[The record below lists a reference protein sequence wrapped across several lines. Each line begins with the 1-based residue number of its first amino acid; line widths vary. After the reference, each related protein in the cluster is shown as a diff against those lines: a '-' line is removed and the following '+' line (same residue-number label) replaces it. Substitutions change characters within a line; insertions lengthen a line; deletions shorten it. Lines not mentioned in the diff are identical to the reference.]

1 MEGKANI
8 KKKKSK
14 NPPSLAGA
22 DSRLSELKQAESRL
36 IIQSRIADIFLTV
49 PEDEMYNEVLK
60 VILEVMQSQYGVFG
74 YIDDD
79 GPLVVPSM
87 TRHIWD
93 KCQVSEKTFIFP
105 RDTWGDSSWPRA
117 IREKKPNY
125 SNELSAKTPEGHIDL
140 RRHISF
146 PILFRGEVIGL
157 FQVANKETDYTEA
170 DIRLLETIAGYVAPI
185 LSGRLQR
192 KRGED
197 ALRESESKF
206 KRLYDSN
213 IIGVIFWDTAGN
225 ITQANGEF
233 LRMVGYTE
241 DDVLTGRVR
250 WKDMT
255 PPEYAYLDEKALKE
269 MAETGISAPFEK
281 EYIRHDGSRVPILL
295 NAALLKGEKDV
306 GVCFIQ
312 DISER
317 KKAEEGLKESE
328 RTFRALFDNTP
339 DGIALANP
347 ENKKFTMGNE
357 TFYQMLGYNS
367 DEIQNLGVMDIHPT
381 EEVNH
386 SVDQFEKLLRKEIA
400 VAENIPVKRKD
411 GSIFFADI
419 RAFLISLAGKTY
431 LAGIF
436 RDITERK
443 RAQEALRESEEKF
456 RTLVGT
462 VPVGIGISD
471 LRGNVYIVNR
481 MLEEMTGYSQEEFK
495 TINVGETYA
504 DANDRRVMLKIL
516 EETGKVRDFEARLK
530 RKDGTAYYALLNI
543 DQIELGGQRVL
554 LRAQHDI
561 TALKKAEEEIMRL
574 NKDLE
579 SRVVQLSALNRE
591 LERSNRDLEQFAY
604 VASHDLQEP
613 LRMISSF
620 TQLLEQRYKGKL
632 DKSADEFT
640 KFAVDGAN
648 RMQRMIN
655 DLLSYSRLSTRGKS
669 FEPVNS
675 EEILARVHTNLLPL
689 IEENQALLTH
699 ESLPEITAD
708 ASQMLHLFQN
718 LIGNAIKFR
727 GKEPPRIHVFSESRK
742 EEWMFGVRDNGIGI
756 AKEYFDRIFVIFQRL
771 HGREEYPGTGIGLAI
786 CKKIVERHG
795 GRIWVESEPGEGST
809 FFFTIPKRRE

>member
-14 NPPSLAGA
+14 NPPSIAGA
-22 DSRLSELKQAESRL
+22 DSRLTELKR
-36 IIQSRIADIFLTV
+36 
-49 PEDEMYNEVLK
+49 
-60 VILEVMQSQYGVFG
+60 
-74 YIDDD
+74 
-79 GPLVVPSM
+79 
-87 TRHIWD
+87 
-93 KCQVSEKTFIFP
+93 
-105 RDTWGDSSWPRA
+105 
-117 IREKKPNY
+117 
-125 SNELSAKTPEGHIDL
+125 
-140 RRHISF
+140 
-146 PILFRGEVIGL
+146 
-157 FQVANKETDYTEA
+157 TE
-170 DIRLLETIAGYVAPI
+170 E
-185 LSGRLQR
+185 
-192 KRGED
+192 
-197 ALRESESKF
+197 ALRESERKF
-206 KRLYDSN
+206 RD
-213 IIGVIFWDTAGN
+213 IIKYLD
-225 ITQANGEF
+225 
-233 LRMVGYTE
+233 VGYYSVTADGRLLDHNQAYNRILGFDIAQDLKGQKTPDFWQNPE
-241 DDVLTGRVR
+241 DRKQYLNELMTQGFIRNYLVNAKTVR
-250 WKDMT
+250 
-255 PPEYAYLDEKALKE
+255 DEK
-269 MAETGISAPFEK
+269 I
-281 EYIRHDGSRVPILL
+281 VILL
-295 NAALLKGEKDV
+295 NSHLIKDEKGGLVK
-306 GVCFIQ
+306 I
-312 DISER
+312 
-317 KKAEEGLKESE
+317 EG
-328 RTFRALFDNTP
+328 TFTDF
-339 DGIALANP
+339 
-347 ENKKFTMGNE
+347 
-357 TFYQMLGYNS
+357 
-367 DEIQNLGVMDIHPT
+367 
-381 EEVNH
+381 
-386 SVDQFEKLLRKEIA
+386 
-400 VAENIPVKRKD
+400 
-411 GSIFFADI
+411 
-419 RAFLISLAGKTY
+419 
-431 LAGIF
+431 
-436 RDITERK
+436 TERK

-456 RTLVGT
+456 RTLVGA

-504 DANDRRVMLKIL
+504 DANDRRAMLKIL

-579 SRVVQLSALNRE
+579 SRVVQLSGLNRE
-591 LERSNRDLEQFAY
+591 LERSNSDLEQFAY

-675 EEILARVHTNLLPL
+675 EEILARIHTNLLPL

-727 GKEPPRIHVFSESRK
+727 GKEPPRIHVFSESRE

-756 AKEYFDRIFVIFQRL
+756 AQEYFDRIFVIFQRL
-771 HGREEYPGTGIGLAI
+771 HSREECSGTGIGLAI

-795 GRIWVESEPGEGST
+795 GRIWVESEPGKGST